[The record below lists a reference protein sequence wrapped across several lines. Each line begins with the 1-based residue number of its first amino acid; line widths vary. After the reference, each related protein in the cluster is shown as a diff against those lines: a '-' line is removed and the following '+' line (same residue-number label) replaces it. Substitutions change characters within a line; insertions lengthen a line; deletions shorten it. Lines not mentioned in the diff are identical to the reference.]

1 MESWAGVDGSKSSL
15 LFDYLVNL
23 IQTGQANSFG
33 NTYQQPEEFLW
44 YREDSH
50 EYFFDNHL
58 ILPEIVFVSA
68 IQELEWWVID
78 RQQYLQLIKMY
89 M

>member
-1 MESWAGVDGSKSSL
+1 MESWTGVDGSKGSL

-33 NTYQQPEEFLW
+33 NTYQEPEEFLW

-58 ILPEIVFVSA
+58 ARNCVCICYSRAGMMGDRQAIVFA
-68 IQELEWWVID
+68 IDKDV
-78 RQQYLQLIKMY
+78 YVK
-89 M
+89 